1 MDMWDK
7 EMEMGEATFT
17 ENPLQVFFYNSK
29 YTPWLKAEVRRAK
42 PSAEEDN

>member
-17 ENPLQVFFYNSK
+17 ENPLQVYFHYSK
-29 YTPWLKAEVRRAK
+29 YTPWPKADVRPAK
-42 PSAEEDN
+42 PSVEEDN